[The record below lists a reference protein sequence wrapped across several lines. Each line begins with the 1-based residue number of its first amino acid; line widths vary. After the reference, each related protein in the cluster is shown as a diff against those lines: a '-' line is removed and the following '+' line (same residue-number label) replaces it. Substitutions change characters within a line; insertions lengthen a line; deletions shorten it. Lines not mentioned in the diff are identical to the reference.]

1 MFNELSSHRIPCM
14 VYLHPWKLRWNLRIL
29 SEYSLEKEKHLQ
41 TKPLDWDP
49 MGWTSPWKTTFW
61 EKMFYMFQAKKQIQA
76 TLSPRI
82 MVHVVQNMTLLWEE
96 NSPSRGVVF
105 KRHGRK
111 SLSNSKPH
119 DKKQKR
125 LKTGELASEE
135 MFFFLSFQFSN
146 EERVLLVLTWNLRH
160 ILPDRQG
167 PKQKVEEYY
176 VQPRWVFMFLGKNHL
191 EWALTIGV
199 KI

>member
-1 MFNELSSHRIPCM
+1 
-14 VYLHPWKLRWNLRIL
+14 
-29 SEYSLEKEKHLQ
+29 
-41 TKPLDWDP
+41 
-49 MGWTSPWKTTFW
+49 MGWKSPWKTTFW

-119 DKKQKR
+119 DKKQKGWRLGSWRVKRCYFFLKAFYFPTKRGYFWFLLGTSDISSRTAKDLSRR
-125 LKTGELASEE
+125 LKSTMFNQGGFSCFWERIIWSEL
-135 MFFFLSFQFSN
+135 
-146 EERVLLVLTWNLRH
+146 
-160 ILPDRQG
+160 
-167 PKQKVEEYY
+167 
-176 VQPRWVFMFLGKNHL
+176 
-191 EWALTIGV
+191 
-199 KI
+199 